1 MGRFPRAIFL
11 VAALFLTACQN
22 PAGLATAS
30 IGPVLVPM
38 PETDRFDGSTPMA
51 AGMAT
56 DAPSGYVAFCERQ
69 PDQCEAGNGSE
80 PAVITLDTSTWHLL
94 QQVNTAWNTA
104 IKPMEDAAHYGQVDY
119 WTIPKD
125 GYGDCEDY
133 ALGKRM
139 SLLERGLPRGAL
151 RLTLA
156 QTPSGEAHTV
166 LIAMTDH
173 GDYVLD
179 NLNAAVLP
187 WQATRYQW
195 IARQVPG
202 RTQWASIGSTQHWA
216 ANLPGR

>member
-1 MGRFPRAIFL
+1 MGKFNGALIL
-11 VAALFLTACQN
+11 VIALVLTACQS
-22 PAGLATAS
+22 PGVATAA
-30 IGPVLVPM
+30 IGPMPATM
-38 PETDRFDGSTPMA
+38 PETDRIAASTPMVSGTA
-51 AGMAT
+51 S
-56 DAPSGYVAFCERQ
+56 DAPSGYLAFCKRQ
-69 PDQCEAGNGSE
+69 PDQCAAGGSDE
-80 PAVITLDTSTWHLL
+80 PSVITLDASAWHLL

-104 IKPMEDAAHYGQVDY
+104 VKPMEDAAHYGHVDY

-139 SLLERGLPRGAL
+139 SLVERGMPRGAL
-151 RLTLA
+151 RLALA

-179 NLNAAVLP
+179 NLNAAVQP
-187 WQATRYQW
+187 WQATSYQW

-202 RTQWASIGSTQHWA
+202 QTQWASIGPAQLWA
-216 ANLPGR
+216 ANSR